1 MRLVNKFIIIYREYI
16 KRAFVTIMLMFIC
29 VISFYMTDRTWNTYM
44 KNRCETEIKRKA
56 YSISP
61 YNINKIKFSTRSV
74 HAEQS
79 DMLEGL
85 ASIEEI
91 SAYGLIIKNDVQF
104 DNGYVNVV
112 ISDSDIADMCNT
124 GVSRADIEQKQA
136 EWEGYDLVWIG
147 SSYKG
152 VYEIGQ
158 RCQTM
163 ASECVVVGF
172 LKDDAQWLVNETIT
186 LEKPDLSESG
196 LVVTKDTSK
205 YDWGES
211 LEYTTPVYYVADYKD
226 NDVIKSKLMDYQAEK
241 GIRASIINEGEQLD
255 KDVKDDSITNDKTFI
270 ASVLLYVIAI
280 VAISAVTII
289 ECLINRRDYAIF
301 IINGISRK
309 AVYSMILIKNLIL
322 IIVSALAAWLYCQ
335 WETFG
340 KIIVIVQTAGEYGNE
355 LNYTAKIMAHCIYV
369 PIIIAAEAVIM
380 TVISCIVPVV
390 YLHGKGLIDLMKK

>member
-1 MRLVNKFIIIYREYI
+1 MRLINKFIIIYREYI
-16 KRAFVTIMLMFIC
+16 KRAFVTLMLIFIC

-44 KNRCETEIKRKA
+44 KNRCETGIKRKA

-79 DMLEGL
+79 DMMEGL

-91 SAYGLIIKNDVQF
+91 SAYGLVLST
-104 DNGYVNVV
+104 NGRFGDELVDFV
-112 ISDSDIADMCNT
+112 ISDSSIADMCNT
-124 GVSRADIEQKQA
+124 GVSRADIEKMQD
-136 EWEGYDLVWIG
+136 EWGDTDILWLG

-163 ASECVVVGF
+163 SSECVVVGF

-186 LEKPDLSESG
+186 LEKPDLSNSG

-255 KDVKDDSITNDKTFI
+255 KDVKDNSITNDKTFI

-322 IIVSALAAWLYCQ
+322 IIVSAFAVWLYCQ

-340 KIIVIVQTAGEYGNE
+340 KIIVSASTMESSLEVTNKAMV
-355 LNYTAKIMAHCIYV
+355 MAHCIYV
-369 PIIIAAEAVIM
+369 PLIIAAEAVIM

-390 YLHGKGLIDLMKK
+390 YLHGKGLVDLMKK

>member
-1 MRLVNKFIIIYREYI
+1 MRLINKFIIIYREYI
-16 KRAFVTIMLMFIC
+16 KRAFVTLMLILIC

-44 KNRCETEIKRKA
+44 KNRCETGIKRKA
-56 YSISP
+56 YSINP
-61 YNINKIKFSTRSV
+61 YNINKITFSVNSS
-74 HAEQS
+74 HSEQS
-79 DMLEGL
+79 DMMEGL
-85 ASIEEI
+85 ASVKEI
-91 SAYGLIIKNDVQF
+91 SAYGLVIKNNVQF
-104 DNGYVNVV
+104 DKGYVNAV

-124 GVSRADIEQKQA
+124 GVSREDIKQKQA
-136 EWEGYDLVWIG
+136 EWEGYDLVWLG

-163 ASECVVVGF
+163 SSECVVVGF
-172 LKDDAQWLVNETIT
+172 LKDDAQWLVNESIT

-226 NDVIKSKLMDYQAEK
+226 NDVIKSKLMDYQAEN

-255 KDVKDDSITNDKTFI
+255 KDVKDNSITNDKTFI

-340 KIIVIVQTAGEYGNE
+340 KIIVQTAGEYGNE
-355 LNYTAKIMAHCIYV
+355 LNYTAKVMAHCMYV
-369 PIIIAAEAVIM
+369 PLIIAAEAVIM

>member
-1 MRLVNKFIIIYREYI
+1 MRLINKFIVIYREYI
-16 KRAFVTIMLMFIC
+16 KRAFVTLMLILIC

-44 KNRCETEIKRKA
+44 KNRCETGIKRKA

-79 DMLEGL
+79 DMMEGL

-91 SAYGLIIKNDVQF
+91 SAYGLVLST
-104 DNGYVNVV
+104 NGRFGDELVDFV
-112 ISDSDIADMCNT
+112 ISDSSIADMCNT
-124 GVSRADIEQKQA
+124 GVSRADIEKMQD
-136 EWEGYDLVWIG
+136 EWGDTDILWLG

-163 ASECVVVGF
+163 SSECVVVGF

-186 LEKPDLSESG
+186 LEKPDLSNSG

-255 KDVKDDSITNDKTFI
+255 KDVKDNSITNDKTFI

-289 ECLINRRDYAIF
+289 ECLVNRRDYAIF

-340 KIIVIVQTAGEYGNE
+340 KIIVQTAGEYGDE

-369 PIIIAAEAVIM
+369 PLIIAAEAVIM

>member
-163 ASECVVVGF
+163 AS
-172 LKDDAQWLVNETIT
+172 
-186 LEKPDLSESG
+186 
-196 LVVTKDTSK
+196 KDTSK

-322 IIVSALAAWLYCQ
+322 IIVSAPAVC
-335 WETFG
+335 T
-340 KIIVIVQTAGEYGNE
+340 IIFPNVSP
-355 LNYTAKIMAHCIYV
+355 L
-369 PIIIAAEAVIM
+369 
-380 TVISCIVPVV
+380 PV
-390 YLHGKGLIDLMKK
+390 

>member
-1 MRLVNKFIIIYREYI
+1 MRLINKFIIIYREYI
-16 KRAFVTIMLMFIC
+16 KRAFVTLMLILIC

-44 KNRCETEIKRKA
+44 KNRCETGIKRKA
-56 YSISP
+56 YSINP
-61 YNINKIKFSTRSV
+61 YNINKITFSVNSS
-74 HAEQS
+74 HSEQS
-79 DMLEGL
+79 DMMEGL
-85 ASIEEI
+85 ASVKEI
-91 SAYGLIIKNDVQF
+91 SAYGLVIKNNVQF
-104 DNGYVNVV
+104 DKGYVNAV

-124 GVSRADIEQKQA
+124 GVSREDIKQKQA
-136 EWEGYDLVWIG
+136 EWEGYDLVWLG

-163 ASECVVVGF
+163 SSECVVVGF
-172 LKDDAQWLVNETIT
+172 LKDDAQWLVNESIT

-255 KDVKDDSITNDKTFI
+255 KDVKDNSITNDKTFI

-322 IIVSALAAWLYCQ
+322 IIVSALAVWLYCQ

-340 KIIVIVQTAGEYGNE
+340 KIIVQTAGEYGNE

-369 PIIIAAEAVIM
+369 PLIIAAEAVIM

>member
-1 MRLVNKFIIIYREYI
+1 MRLINKFIIIYREYI
-16 KRAFVTIMLMFIC
+16 KRAFVTLMLMLIC

-44 KNRCETEIKRKA
+44 KNRCETGIKRKA

-79 DMLEGL
+79 DMMEGL

-91 SAYGLIIKNDVQF
+91 SAYGLVLST
-104 DNGYVNVV
+104 NGRFGDELVDFV
-112 ISDSDIADMCNT
+112 ISDSSIADMCNT
-124 GVSRADIEQKQA
+124 GVSRADIEKMQD
-136 EWEGYDLVWIG
+136 EWGDTDILWLG
-147 SSYKG
+147 SSYRG

-163 ASECVVVGF
+163 SSECVVVGF

-255 KDVKDDSITNDKTFI
+255 KDVKDNSITNDKTFI

-340 KIIVIVQTAGEYGNE
+340 KIIVQTAGEYGNE

-369 PIIIAAEAVIM
+369 PLIIAAEAVIM

>member
-1 MRLVNKFIIIYREYI
+1 MRLINKFIIIYREYI
-16 KRAFVTIMLMFIC
+16 KRAFVTLMLMLIC

-44 KNRCETEIKRKA
+44 KNRCETGIKRKA

-79 DMLEGL
+79 DMMEGL

-91 SAYGLIIKNDVQF
+91 SAYGLVLST
-104 DNGYVNVV
+104 NGRFGDELVDFV
-112 ISDSDIADMCNT
+112 ISDSSIADMCNT
-124 GVSRADIEQKQA
+124 GVSRADIEKMQD
-136 EWEGYDLVWIG
+136 EWGDTDILWLG
-147 SSYKG
+147 SSYRG

-163 ASECVVVGF
+163 SSECVVVGF

-211 LEYTTPVYYVADYKD
+211 LEYTIPVYYVADYKD

-241 GIRASIINEGEQLD
+241 GIRASITNEGEQLD
-255 KDVKDDSITNDKTFI
+255 KDNQDNAITNDKTFI

-340 KIIVIVQTAGEYGNE
+340 KIIVQTAGEYGNE

-369 PIIIAAEAVIM
+369 PLIIAAEAVIM

>member
-1 MRLVNKFIIIYREYI
+1 MRLINKFIIIYREYI

-44 KNRCETEIKRKA
+44 KNRCETGIKRKA

-79 DMLEGL
+79 DMMEGL

-91 SAYGLIIKNDVQF
+91 SAYGLIIST
-104 DNGYVNVV
+104 NGQVGDEMIDLV
-112 ISDSDIADMCNT
+112 ISDSSIADMCNT
-124 GVSRADIEQKQA
+124 GVSRADIEQKQT
-136 EWEGYDLVWIG
+136 EWEGYDIVWLG

-158 RCQTM
+158 RCQIM
-163 ASECVVVGF
+163 SSECVVVGF
-172 LKDDAQWLVNETIT
+172 LKDDAQWLVNESIS

-241 GIRASIINEGEQLD
+241 EIRASIINEGEQLD
-255 KDVKDDSITNDKTFI
+255 KDVKDNSITNDKTFI

-340 KIIVIVQTAGEYGNE
+340 KIIVQTAGEYGNE

-369 PIIIAAEAVIM
+369 PLIIAAEAVIM

>member
-1 MRLVNKFIIIYREYI
+1 MRLINKFIIIYREYI
-16 KRAFVTIMLMFIC
+16 KRAFVTLMLMLIC

-44 KNRCETEIKRKA
+44 KNRCETGIKRKA

-79 DMLEGL
+79 DMMEGL

-91 SAYGLIIKNDVQF
+91 SAYGLVLST
-104 DNGYVNVV
+104 NGRFGDELVDFV
-112 ISDSDIADMCNT
+112 ISDSSIADMCNT
-124 GVSRADIEQKQA
+124 GVSRADIEKMQD
-136 EWEGYDLVWIG
+136 EWGDTDILWLG
-147 SSYKG
+147 SSYRG

-163 ASECVVVGF
+163 SSECVVVGF

-205 YDWGES
+205 YDWGGS
-211 LEYTTPVYYVADYKD
+211 LEYTTPVYYVSDYKD

-241 GIRASIINEGEQLD
+241 GIRAAITNEGEQLD
-255 KDVKDDSITNDKTFI
+255 KDNQDNAITNDKTFI

-340 KIIVIVQTAGEYGNE
+340 KIIVQTAGEYGNE

-369 PIIIAAEAVIM
+369 PLIIAAEAVIM

>member
-1 MRLVNKFIIIYREYI
+1 MRLINKFIIIYREYI
-16 KRAFVTIMLMFIC
+16 KRAFVTLMLIFIC

-44 KNRCETEIKRKA
+44 KNRCETGIKRKA

-79 DMLEGL
+79 DMMEGL

-91 SAYGLIIKNDVQF
+91 SAYGLVLST
-104 DNGYVNVV
+104 NGRFGDELVDFV
-112 ISDSDIADMCNT
+112 ISDSSIADMCNT
-124 GVSRADIEQKQA
+124 GVSRADIEKMQD
-136 EWEGYDLVWIG
+136 EWGDTDILWLG

-163 ASECVVVGF
+163 SSECVVVGF

-226 NDVIKSKLMDYQAEK
+226 NDVIKSKLMDYQAEN

-255 KDVKDDSITNDKTFI
+255 KDVKDNSITNDKTFI

-340 KIIVIVQTAGEYGNE
+340 KIIVQTAGEYGNE

-369 PIIIAAEAVIM
+369 PLIIAAEAVIM

>member
-1 MRLVNKFIIIYREYI
+1 MRLINKFIIIYREYI
-16 KRAFVTIMLMFIC
+16 KRAFVTLMLMLIC

-44 KNRCETEIKRKA
+44 KNRCETGIKRKA

-79 DMLEGL
+79 DMMEGL

-91 SAYGLIIKNDVQF
+91 SAYGLVLST
-104 DNGYVNVV
+104 NGRFGDELVDFV
-112 ISDSDIADMCNT
+112 ISDSSIADMCNT
-124 GVSRADIEQKQA
+124 GVSRADIEKMQD
-136 EWEGYDLVWIG
+136 EWGDTDILWLG
-147 SSYKG
+147 SSYRG

-163 ASECVVVGF
+163 SSECVVVGF

-186 LEKPDLSESG
+186 LEKPDLSNSG

-255 KDVKDDSITNDKTFI
+255 KDVKDNSITNDKTFI

-335 WETFG
+335 WETFE
-340 KIIVIVQTAGEYGNE
+340 KIIVSVSTMESSLEVTNKAMV
-355 LNYTAKIMAHCIYV
+355 MAHCIYV
-369 PIIIAAEAVIM
+369 PLIIAAEAVVM

>member
-1 MRLVNKFIIIYREYI
+1 MRLINKFIIIYREYI
-16 KRAFVTIMLMFIC
+16 KRAFVTLMLMLIC

-44 KNRCETEIKRKA
+44 KNRCETGIKRKA

-79 DMLEGL
+79 DMMEGL

-91 SAYGLIIKNDVQF
+91 SAYGLVLST
-104 DNGYVNVV
+104 NGRFGDELVDFV
-112 ISDSDIADMCNT
+112 ISDSSIADMCNT
-124 GVSRADIEQKQA
+124 GVSRADIEKMQD
-136 EWEGYDLVWIG
+136 EWGDTDILWLG
-147 SSYKG
+147 SSYRG

-163 ASECVVVGF
+163 SSECVVVGF

-205 YDWGES
+205 YDWGGS
-211 LEYTTPVYYVADYKD
+211 LEYTTPVYYVSDYKD

-241 GIRASIINEGEQLD
+241 GIRAAITNEGEQLD
-255 KDVKDDSITNDKTFI
+255 KDNQDNAITNDKTFI

-340 KIIVIVQTAGEYGNE
+340 KIIVQTVGEYGNE

-369 PIIIAAEAVIM
+369 PLIIAAEAVIM

>member
-1 MRLVNKFIIIYREYI
+1 MRLINKFIIIYREYI

-29 VISFYMTDRTWNTYM
+29 VISFYMTDRTWNTYT
-44 KNRCETEIKRKA
+44 KNRCETGIKRKA

-79 DMLEGL
+79 DMLEEL

-136 EWEGYDLVWIG
+136 EWEGYDLVWLG

-158 RCQTM
+158 RCQIM
-163 ASECVVVGF
+163 SSECVVVGF
-172 LKDDAQWLVNETIT
+172 LKDDAQWLVNESIS
-186 LEKPDLSESG
+186 LEKPDLSE
-196 LVVTKDTSK
+196 

-255 KDVKDDSITNDKTFI
+255 KDVKDNSITNDKTFI

-340 KIIVIVQTAGEYGNE
+340 KIIVQTAGEYGNE

>member
-1 MRLVNKFIIIYREYI
+1 MRLINKFIIIYREYI
-16 KRAFVTIMLMFIC
+16 KRAFVTLMLMLIC

-44 KNRCETEIKRKA
+44 KNRCETGIKRKA

-79 DMLEGL
+79 DMMEGL

-91 SAYGLIIKNDVQF
+91 SAYGLVLST
-104 DNGYVNVV
+104 NGRFGDELVDFV
-112 ISDSDIADMCNT
+112 ISDSSIADMCNT
-124 GVSRADIEQKQA
+124 GVSRADIEKMQD
-136 EWEGYDLVWIG
+136 EWGDTDILWLG
-147 SSYKG
+147 SSYRG

-163 ASECVVVGF
+163 SSECVVVGF

-226 NDVIKSKLMDYQAEK
+226 NDVIKSKLMDYQAEN

-255 KDVKDDSITNDKTFI
+255 KDVKDNSITNDKTFI

-340 KIIVIVQTAGEYGNE
+340 KIIVQTAGEYGNE

-369 PIIIAAEAVIM
+369 PLIIAAEAVIM
-380 TVISCIVPVV
+380 TVISCIVPVA

>member
-1 MRLVNKFIIIYREYI
+1 MRLINKFIIIYREYI
-16 KRAFVTIMLMFIC
+16 KRAFVTLMLMLIC

-44 KNRCETEIKRKA
+44 KNRCETGIKRKA

-79 DMLEGL
+79 DMMEGL

-91 SAYGLIIKNDVQF
+91 SAYGLVLST
-104 DNGYVNVV
+104 NGRFGDELVDFV
-112 ISDSDIADMCNT
+112 ISDSSIADMCNT
-124 GVSRADIEQKQA
+124 GVSRADIEKMQD
-136 EWEGYDLVWIG
+136 EWGDTDILWLG
-147 SSYKG
+147 SSYRG

-163 ASECVVVGF
+163 SSECVVVGF

-255 KDVKDDSITNDKTFI
+255 KDVKDNSITNDKTFI

-340 KIIVIVQTAGEYGNE
+340 KIIVQTAGEYGNE

>member
-1 MRLVNKFIIIYREYI
+1 MRLINKFIIIYREYI
-16 KRAFVTIMLMFIC
+16 KRAFVTLMLIFIC

-44 KNRCETEIKRKA
+44 KNRCETGIKQKA
-56 YSISP
+56 YSINP

-79 DMLEGL
+79 DMMEGL

-91 SAYGLIIKNDVQF
+91 SAYGLVLST
-104 DNGYVNVV
+104 NGRFGDELVDFV
-112 ISDSDIADMCNT
+112 ISDSSIADMCNT
-124 GVSRADIEQKQA
+124 GVSRADIEKMQD
-136 EWEGYDLVWIG
+136 EWGDTDILWLG

-163 ASECVVVGF
+163 SSECVVVGF

-226 NDVIKSKLMDYQAEK
+226 NDVIKSKLMDYQAEN

-255 KDVKDDSITNDKTFI
+255 KDVKDNSITNDKTFI

-322 IIVSALAAWLYCQ
+322 IIVSALAVWLYCQ

-340 KIIVIVQTAGEYGNE
+340 KIIVSVSTMESSLEVTNKAMV
-355 LNYTAKIMAHCIYV
+355 MAHCIYV
-369 PIIIAAEAVIM
+369 PLIIAAEAVIM
-380 TVISCIVPVV
+380 TVISCIVPIV

>member
-1 MRLVNKFIIIYREYI
+1 MRLINKFIIIYREYI
-16 KRAFVTIMLMFIC
+16 KRAFVTLMLIFIC

-44 KNRCETEIKRKA
+44 KNRCETGIKQKA

-79 DMLEGL
+79 DMMEGL

-91 SAYGLIIKNDVQF
+91 SAYGLVLST
-104 DNGYVNVV
+104 NGRFGDELVDFV
-112 ISDSDIADMCNT
+112 ISDSSIVDMCNT
-124 GVSRADIEQKQA
+124 GVSRADIEKMQD
-136 EWEGYDLVWIG
+136 EWGDTDILWLG

-163 ASECVVVGF
+163 SSECVVVGF

-340 KIIVIVQTAGEYGNE
+340 KIIVQTAGEYGNE

>member
-1 MRLVNKFIIIYREYI
+1 MRLINKFIIIYREYI

-44 KNRCETEIKRKA
+44 KNRCETGIKRKA

-79 DMLEGL
+79 DMMEGL

-91 SAYGLIIKNDVQF
+91 SAYGLVLST
-104 DNGYVNVV
+104 NGRFGDELVDFV
-112 ISDSDIADMCNT
+112 ISDSSIVDMCNT
-124 GVSRADIEQKQA
+124 GVSRADIEKMQD
-136 EWEGYDLVWIG
+136 EWGDTDILWLG

-163 ASECVVVGF
+163 SSECVVVGF

-211 LEYTTPVYYVADYKD
+211 LEYTIPVYYVADYKD

-255 KDVKDDSITNDKTFI
+255 KDVKDNSITNDKTFI

-322 IIVSALAAWLYCQ
+322 IIVSALAVWLYCQ

-340 KIIVIVQTAGEYGNE
+340 KIIVQTAGEYGNE

-369 PIIIAAEAVIM
+369 PLIIAAEAVIM

>member
-1 MRLVNKFIIIYREYI
+1 MRLINKFIIIYREYI
-16 KRAFVTIMLMFIC
+16 KRAFVTLMLILIC

-44 KNRCETEIKRKA
+44 KNRCETGIKRKA

-79 DMLEGL
+79 DMMEGL

-91 SAYGLIIKNDVQF
+91 SAYGLVLST
-104 DNGYVNVV
+104 NGRFGDELVDFV
-112 ISDSDIADMCNT
+112 ISDSSIADMCNT
-124 GVSRADIEQKQA
+124 GVSRADIEKMQD
-136 EWEGYDLVWIG
+136 EWGDTDILWLG

-163 ASECVVVGF
+163 SSECVVVGF

-186 LEKPDLSESG
+186 LEKPDLSNSG

-211 LEYTTPVYYVADYKD
+211 LEYTIPVYYVADYKD
-226 NDVIKSKLMDYQAEK
+226 NDVIKSKLMDYQAEN

-255 KDVKDDSITNDKTFI
+255 KDNQDNAITNDKTFI

-340 KIIVIVQTAGEYGNE
+340 KIIVQTAGEYGNE

-369 PIIIAAEAVIM
+369 PLIIAAEAVIM

>member
-1 MRLVNKFIIIYREYI
+1 MRLINKFIIIYREYI
-16 KRAFVTIMLMFIC
+16 KRAFVTLMLILIC

-44 KNRCETEIKRKA
+44 KNRCETGIKRKA
-56 YSISP
+56 YNISP

-79 DMLEGL
+79 DMLKGL

-91 SAYGLIIKNDVQF
+91 SAYGLIIST
-104 DNGYVNVV
+104 NGQVGDEMIDLV
-112 ISDSDIADMCNT
+112 ISDSSIADMCNT

-136 EWEGYDLVWIG
+136 EWEEYDLVWLG

-163 ASECVVVGF
+163 SSECVVVGF

-211 LEYTTPVYYVADYKD
+211 LEYTTPVYYVSDYKD

-255 KDVKDDSITNDKTFI
+255 KDVKDNSITNDKTFI

-322 IIVSALAAWLYCQ
+322 IIVSALAVWLYCQ

-340 KIIVIVQTAGEYGNE
+340 KIIVQTAGEYGNE

-369 PIIIAAEAVIM
+369 PLIIAAEAVIM

>member
-1 MRLVNKFIIIYREYI
+1 MRLINKFIIIYREYI
-16 KRAFVTIMLMFIC
+16 KRAFVTLMLIFIC

-44 KNRCETEIKRKA
+44 KNRCETGIKRKA

-79 DMLEGL
+79 DMMEGL

-91 SAYGLIIKNDVQF
+91 SAYGLVLST
-104 DNGYVNVV
+104 NGRFGDELVDFV
-112 ISDSDIADMCNT
+112 ISDSSIVDMCNT
-124 GVSRADIEQKQA
+124 GVSRADIEKMQD
-136 EWEGYDLVWIG
+136 EWGDTDILWLG

-255 KDVKDDSITNDKTFI
+255 KDVKDNSITNDKTFI

-340 KIIVIVQTAGEYGNE
+340 KIIVQTAGEYGNE

-380 TVISCIVPVV
+380 TVISCIVPVA

>member
-1 MRLVNKFIIIYREYI
+1 MRLINKFIIIYREYI
-16 KRAFVTIMLMFIC
+16 KRAFVTLMLIFIC

-44 KNRCETEIKRKA
+44 KNRCETGIKRKA

-79 DMLEGL
+79 DMMEGL

-91 SAYGLIIKNDVQF
+91 SAYGLVLST
-104 DNGYVNVV
+104 NGRFGDELVDFV
-112 ISDSDIADMCNT
+112 ISDSSIADMCNT
-124 GVSRADIEQKQA
+124 GVSRADIEKMQD
-136 EWEGYDLVWIG
+136 EWGDTDILWLG

-163 ASECVVVGF
+163 SSECVVVGF

-255 KDVKDDSITNDKTFI
+255 KDVKDNSITNDKTFI

-340 KIIVIVQTAGEYGNE
+340 KIIVQTAGEYGNE
-355 LNYTAKIMAHCIYV
+355 LNYTAKVMAHCIYV
-369 PIIIAAEAVIM
+369 PLIIAAEAVIM

>member
-16 KRAFVTIMLMFIC
+16 KRAFVTLMLILIC

-44 KNRCETEIKRKA
+44 KNRCETGIKQKA

-79 DMLEGL
+79 DMMEGL

-91 SAYGLIIKNDVQF
+91 SAYGLVLST
-104 DNGYVNVV
+104 NGRFGDELVDFV
-112 ISDSDIADMCNT
+112 ISDSSIVDMCNT

-136 EWEGYDLVWIG
+136 EWEGYDLVWLG
-147 SSYKG
+147 SSYRG

-163 ASECVVVGF
+163 SSECVVVGF

-186 LEKPDLSESG
+186 LEKPDLSNSG

-226 NDVIKSKLMDYQAEK
+226 NDVIKSKLMDYQAEN

-255 KDVKDDSITNDKTFI
+255 KDVKDNSITNDKTFI

-322 IIVSALAAWLYCQ
+322 IIVSAFAVWLYCQ

-340 KIIVIVQTAGEYGNE
+340 KIIVQTAGEYGNE

-369 PIIIAAEAVIM
+369 PLIIAAEAVIM

>member
-1 MRLVNKFIIIYREYI
+1 MKLANKLIIIYREYI
-16 KRAFVTIMLMFIC
+16 KRAFVTLMLILIC

-44 KNRCETEIKRKA
+44 KNRCETGIKRKA

-79 DMLEGL
+79 DMMEGL

-91 SAYGLIIKNDVQF
+91 SAYGLVLST
-104 DNGYVNVV
+104 NGRFGDELVDFV
-112 ISDSDIADMCNT
+112 ISDSSIADMCNT
-124 GVSRADIEQKQA
+124 GVSRADIEKMQD
-136 EWEGYDLVWIG
+136 EWGDTDILWLG

-163 ASECVVVGF
+163 SSECVVVGF

-186 LEKPDLSESG
+186 LEKPDLSNSG

-241 GIRASIINEGEQLD
+241 GIRASITNEGEQLD
-255 KDVKDDSITNDKTFI
+255 KDNQDNAITNDKTFI

-340 KIIVIVQTAGEYGNE
+340 KIIVQTAGEYGNE

-369 PIIIAAEAVIM
+369 PLIIAAEAVIM

>member
-211 LEYTTPVYYVADYKD
+211 LEYTTPVYYVADYK
-226 NDVIKSKLMDYQAEK
+226 E
-241 GIRASIINEGEQLD
+241 
-255 KDVKDDSITNDKTFI
+255 
-270 ASVLLYVIAI
+270 
-280 VAISAVTII
+280 
-289 ECLINRRDYAIF
+289 
-301 IINGISRK
+301 
-309 AVYSMILIKNLIL
+309 
-322 IIVSALAAWLYCQ
+322 
-335 WETFG
+335 
-340 KIIVIVQTAGEYGNE
+340 
-355 LNYTAKIMAHCIYV
+355 
-369 PIIIAAEAVIM
+369 
-380 TVISCIVPVV
+380 
-390 YLHGKGLIDLMKK
+390 

>member
-1 MRLVNKFIIIYREYI
+1 MRLINKFIIIYREYI
-16 KRAFVTIMLMFIC
+16 KRAFVTLMLIFIC

-44 KNRCETEIKRKA
+44 KNRCETGIKRKA

-79 DMLEGL
+79 DMMEGL

-91 SAYGLIIKNDVQF
+91 SAYGLVLST
-104 DNGYVNVV
+104 NGRFGDELVDFV
-112 ISDSDIADMCNT
+112 ISDSSIVDMCNT
-124 GVSRADIEQKQA
+124 GVSRADIEKMQD
-136 EWEGYDLVWIG
+136 EWGDTDILWLG

-163 ASECVVVGF
+163 SSECVVVGF

-226 NDVIKSKLMDYQAEK
+226 NDVIKSKLMDYQAEN

-255 KDVKDDSITNDKTFI
+255 KDVKDNSITNDKTFI

-322 IIVSALAAWLYCQ
+322 IIVSALAVWLYCQ

-340 KIIVIVQTAGEYGNE
+340 KIIVQTAGEYGNE

-369 PIIIAAEAVIM
+369 PLIIAAEAVIM

>member
-61 YNINKIKFSTRSV
+61 YKIKFSTRSV

-340 KIIVIVQTAGEYGNE
+340 KIIVQTAGEYGNE

>member
-163 ASECVVVGF
+163 ASE
-172 LKDDAQWLVNETIT
+172 TIT

-340 KIIVIVQTAGEYGNE
+340 KIIVQTAGEYGNE

>member
-1 MRLVNKFIIIYREYI
+1 MRLINKFIIIYREYI
-16 KRAFVTIMLMFIC
+16 KRAFVTLMLILIC

-44 KNRCETEIKRKA
+44 KNRCETGIKQKA

-79 DMLEGL
+79 DMMEGL

-91 SAYGLIIKNDVQF
+91 SAYGLVLST
-104 DNGYVNVV
+104 NGRFGDELVDFV
-112 ISDSDIADMCNT
+112 ISDSSIVDMCNT
-124 GVSRADIEQKQA
+124 GVSRADIEKMQD
-136 EWEGYDLVWIG
+136 EWGDTDILWLG

-163 ASECVVVGF
+163 SSECVVVGF

-186 LEKPDLSESG
+186 LEKPDLSNSG

-255 KDVKDDSITNDKTFI
+255 KDVKDNSITNDKTFI

-340 KIIVIVQTAGEYGNE
+340 KIIVSASTMESSLEVTNKAMV
-355 LNYTAKIMAHCIYV
+355 MAHCIYV
-369 PIIIAAEAVIM
+369 PLIIAAEAVIM

-390 YLHGKGLIDLMKK
+390 YLHGKGLVDLMKK

>member
-1 MRLVNKFIIIYREYI
+1 MRLINKFIIIYREYI
-16 KRAFVTIMLMFIC
+16 KRAFVTLMLIFIC

-44 KNRCETEIKRKA
+44 KNRCETGIKRKA

-79 DMLEGL
+79 DMMEGL

-91 SAYGLIIKNDVQF
+91 SAYGLVLST
-104 DNGYVNVV
+104 NGRFGDELVDFV
-112 ISDSDIADMCNT
+112 ISDSSIADMCNT
-124 GVSRADIEQKQA
+124 GVSRADIEKMQD
-136 EWEGYDLVWIG
+136 EWGDTDILWLG

-163 ASECVVVGF
+163 SSECVVVGF

-226 NDVIKSKLMDYQAEK
+226 NDVIKSKLMDYQAEN

-255 KDVKDDSITNDKTFI
+255 KDVKDNSITNDKTFI

-322 IIVSALAAWLYCQ
+322 IIVSALAVWLYCQ

-340 KIIVIVQTAGEYGNE
+340 KIIVSVSTMGSSLEVTNKAMV
-355 LNYTAKIMAHCIYV
+355 MAHCIYV
-369 PIIIAAEAVIM
+369 PLIIAAEAVIM
-380 TVISCIVPVV
+380 TVISCIVPIV

>member
-1 MRLVNKFIIIYREYI
+1 MRLINKFIIIYREYI
-16 KRAFVTIMLMFIC
+16 KRAFVTLMLILIC

-44 KNRCETEIKRKA
+44 KNRCETGIKRKA
-56 YSISP
+56 YNISP

-79 DMLEGL
+79 DMLKGL

-91 SAYGLIIKNDVQF
+91 SVYGLIIST
-104 DNGYVNVV
+104 NGQVGDEMIDLV
-112 ISDSDIADMCNT
+112 ISDSSIADMCNT

-136 EWEGYDLVWIG
+136 EWEGYDLVWLG

-196 LVVTKDTSK
+196 LVVTKNTSK

-340 KIIVIVQTAGEYGNE
+340 KIIVQTAGEYGNE
-355 LNYTAKIMAHCIYV
+355 LNYTAKVMAHCMYV
-369 PIIIAAEAVIM
+369 PLIIAAEAVIM
-380 TVISCIVPVV
+380 TVISCIVPVA

>member
-1 MRLVNKFIIIYREYI
+1 MRLINKFIIIYREYI
-16 KRAFVTIMLMFIC
+16 KRAFVTLMLILIC

-44 KNRCETEIKRKA
+44 KNRCETGIKRKA
-56 YSISP
+56 YSINP
-61 YNINKIKFSTRSV
+61 YNINKITFSVNSS
-74 HAEQS
+74 HSEQS
-79 DMLEGL
+79 DMMEGL
-85 ASIEEI
+85 ASVKEI
-91 SAYGLIIKNDVQF
+91 SAYGLVIKNNVQF
-104 DNGYVNVV
+104 DKGYVNAV

-124 GVSRADIEQKQA
+124 GVSREDIKQKQA
-136 EWEGYDLVWIG
+136 EWEGYDLVWLG

-163 ASECVVVGF
+163 SSECVVVGF
-172 LKDDAQWLVNETIT
+172 LKDDAQWLVNESIT

-340 KIIVIVQTAGEYGNE
+340 KIIVQTAGEYGNE

>member
-1 MRLVNKFIIIYREYI
+1 MRLINKFIIIYREYI
-16 KRAFVTIMLMFIC
+16 KRAFVTLMLILIC

-44 KNRCETEIKRKA
+44 KNRCETGIKRKA

-79 DMLEGL
+79 DMMEGL

-91 SAYGLIIKNDVQF
+91 SAYGLVLST
-104 DNGYVNVV
+104 NGRFGDELVDFV
-112 ISDSDIADMCNT
+112 ISDSSIADMCNT
-124 GVSRADIEQKQA
+124 GVSRADIEKMQD
-136 EWEGYDLVWIG
+136 EWGDTDILWLG

-163 ASECVVVGF
+163 SSECVVVGF

-226 NDVIKSKLMDYQAEK
+226 NDVIKSKLMDYQAEN

-255 KDVKDDSITNDKTFI
+255 KDVKDNSITNDKTFI

-322 IIVSALAAWLYCQ
+322 IIVSAFAVWLYCQ

-340 KIIVIVQTAGEYGNE
+340 KIIVSASTMESTLEVTNKAMV
-355 LNYTAKIMAHCIYV
+355 MAHCIYV
-369 PIIIAAEAVIM
+369 PLIIAAEAVVM

>member
-280 VAISAVTII
+280 VAII

-340 KIIVIVQTAGEYGNE
+340 KIIVQTAGEYGNE

>member
-1 MRLVNKFIIIYREYI
+1 MRLINKFIIIYREYI
-16 KRAFVTIMLMFIC
+16 KRAFVTLMLILIC

-44 KNRCETEIKRKA
+44 KNRCETGIKRKA

-79 DMLEGL
+79 DMMEGL

-91 SAYGLIIKNDVQF
+91 SAYGLVLST
-104 DNGYVNVV
+104 NGRFGDELVDFV
-112 ISDSDIADMCNT
+112 ISDSSIVDMCNT
-124 GVSRADIEQKQA
+124 GVSRADIEKMQD
-136 EWEGYDLVWIG
+136 EWGDTDILWLG

-163 ASECVVVGF
+163 SSECVVVGF

-255 KDVKDDSITNDKTFI
+255 KDVKDNSITNDKTFI

-322 IIVSALAAWLYCQ
+322 IIVSALAVWLYCQ

-340 KIIVIVQTAGEYGNE
+340 KIIVQTAGEYGNE

-369 PIIIAAEAVIM
+369 PLIIAAEAVVM

>member
-1 MRLVNKFIIIYREYI
+1 
-16 KRAFVTIMLMFIC
+16 
-29 VISFYMTDRTWNTYM
+29 
-44 KNRCETEIKRKA
+44 
-56 YSISP
+56 
-61 YNINKIKFSTRSV
+61 
-74 HAEQS
+74 
-79 DMLEGL
+79 
-85 ASIEEI
+85 
-91 SAYGLIIKNDVQF
+91 
-104 DNGYVNVV
+104 
-112 ISDSDIADMCNT
+112 
-124 GVSRADIEQKQA
+124 
-136 EWEGYDLVWIG
+136 
-147 SSYKG
+147 
-152 VYEIGQ
+152 
-158 RCQTM
+158 
-163 ASECVVVGF
+163 
-172 LKDDAQWLVNETIT
+172 
-186 LEKPDLSESG
+186 
-196 LVVTKDTSK
+196 
-205 YDWGES
+205 
-211 LEYTTPVYYVADYKD
+211 
-226 NDVIKSKLMDYQAEK
+226 MDYQAEK

-255 KDVKDDSITNDKTFI
+255 KDVKDDLITNDKTFI

-340 KIIVIVQTAGEYGNE
+340 KIIVQTAGEYGNE

>member
-1 MRLVNKFIIIYREYI
+1 MRLINKFIIIYREYI
-16 KRAFVTIMLMFIC
+16 KRAFVTLMLIFIC

-44 KNRCETEIKRKA
+44 KNRCETGIKRKA

-79 DMLEGL
+79 DMMEGL

-91 SAYGLIIKNDVQF
+91 SAYGLVLST
-104 DNGYVNVV
+104 NGRFGDELVDFV
-112 ISDSDIADMCNT
+112 ISDSSIVDMCNT
-124 GVSRADIEQKQA
+124 GVSRADIEKMQD
-136 EWEGYDLVWIG
+136 EWGDTDILWLG

-255 KDVKDDSITNDKTFI
+255 KDVKDNSITNDKTFI

-340 KIIVIVQTAGEYGNE
+340 KIIVQTAGEYGNE

>member
-1 MRLVNKFIIIYREYI
+1 M
-16 KRAFVTIMLMFIC
+16 
-29 VISFYMTDRTWNTYM
+29 
-44 KNRCETEIKRKA
+44 
-56 YSISP
+56 
-61 YNINKIKFSTRSV
+61 
-74 HAEQS
+74 
-79 DMLEGL
+79 
-85 ASIEEI
+85 
-91 SAYGLIIKNDVQF
+91 
-104 DNGYVNVV
+104 
-112 ISDSDIADMCNT
+112 
-124 GVSRADIEQKQA
+124 
-136 EWEGYDLVWIG
+136 
-147 SSYKG
+147 
-152 VYEIGQ
+152 
-158 RCQTM
+158 
-163 ASECVVVGF
+163 
-172 LKDDAQWLVNETIT
+172 
-186 LEKPDLSESG
+186 
-196 LVVTKDTSK
+196 VTKVTSK

-301 IINGISRK
+301 IIIGISRK
-309 AVYSMILIKNLIL
+309 AVYSMIPLPPPPPPP
-322 IIVSALAAWLYCQ
+322 APAPAAWLYCQ

-340 KIIVIVQTAGEYGNE
+340 KIIVQTAGEYGNE

>member
-1 MRLVNKFIIIYREYI
+1 MRLINKFIIIYREYI
-16 KRAFVTIMLMFIC
+16 KRAFVTLMLIFIC

-44 KNRCETEIKRKA
+44 KNRCETGIKRKA

-79 DMLEGL
+79 DMMEGL

-91 SAYGLIIKNDVQF
+91 SAYGLIIKNDVQ
-104 DNGYVNVV
+104 
-112 ISDSDIADMCNT
+112 SDIADMCNT

-136 EWEGYDLVWIG
+136 EWEGYDLVWLG
-147 SSYKG
+147 SSYRG

-163 ASECVVVGF
+163 SSECVVVGF

-226 NDVIKSKLMDYQAEK
+226 NDVIKSKLMDYQAEN

-255 KDVKDDSITNDKTFI
+255 KDVKDNSITNDKTFI

-322 IIVSALAAWLYCQ
+322 IIVSALAAWQYCQ

-340 KIIVIVQTAGEYGNE
+340 KIIVQTAGEYGNE

-369 PIIIAAEAVIM
+369 PLIIAAEAVIM
-380 TVISCIVPVV
+380 TVISCIVPIV

>member
-1 MRLVNKFIIIYREYI
+1 MKLVNKLIVIYREYI
-16 KRAFVTIMLMFIC
+16 KRAFVTLMLIFIC

-44 KNRCETEIKRKA
+44 KNRCETGIKRKA

-79 DMLEGL
+79 DMMEGL

-91 SAYGLIIKNDVQF
+91 SAYGLVLST
-104 DNGYVNVV
+104 NGRFGDELVDFV
-112 ISDSDIADMCNT
+112 ISDSSIADMCNT
-124 GVSRADIEQKQA
+124 GVSRADIEKMQD
-136 EWEGYDLVWIG
+136 EWGDTDILWLG
-147 SSYKG
+147 SSYRG

-163 ASECVVVGF
+163 SSECVVVGF

-186 LEKPDLSESG
+186 LEKPDLSKSG

-226 NDVIKSKLMDYQAEK
+226 NDVIKSKLMDYQAEN

-255 KDVKDDSITNDKTFI
+255 KDVKDNSITNDKTFI

-340 KIIVIVQTAGEYGNE
+340 KIIVQTAGEYGNE

-369 PIIIAAEAVIM
+369 PLIIAAEAVIM
-380 TVISCIVPVV
+380 TVISCIVPVA